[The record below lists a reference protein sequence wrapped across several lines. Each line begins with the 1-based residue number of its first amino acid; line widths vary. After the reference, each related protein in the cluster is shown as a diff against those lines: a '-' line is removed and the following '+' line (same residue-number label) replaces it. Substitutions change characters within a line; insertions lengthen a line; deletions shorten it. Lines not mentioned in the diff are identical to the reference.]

1 MISSVINQSASGDQ
15 FPTSGSGSS
24 SSTATTNASAGSYN
38 MTPQDFIQLMVTQ
51 LENQDPTSPT
61 SSSDLLSQMSEIG
74 QLEASTNLQSTMS
87 SVTLQTQI
95 GSASALIGKSVTGID
110 STNNSSSG
118 VVNSVSVAGGT
129 VSLQLDNGD
138 TMPIT
143 GLASIVSASS
153 STATSA
159 TGT

>member
-1 MISSVINQSASGDQ
+1 MISSVLSQSANGDQ
-15 FPTSGSGSS
+15 FPTSGSSS
-24 SSTATTNASAGSYN
+24 SSNSAATNASSGSYN

-74 QLEASTNLQSTMS
+74 QLEASTNLQSTMT

-110 STNNSSSG
+110 STNNTSSG

-129 VSLQLDNGD
+129 VSLQLDTGD
-138 TMPIT
+138 TMPLT
-143 GLASIVSASS
+143 GLASIVSSTPA
-153 STATSA
+153 TAT
-159 TGT
+159 GN